1 MKYNIIM
8 NIDRIITES
17 INKVLAEAE
26 WSEVHGSVGGPY
38 SKEQA
43 AINKA
48 AIGRV
53 GNRSYDNAKKADTR
67 AKNVNYHS
75 YDDWKANYKP
85 KGISW
90 KEYNE
95 MEI

>member
-1 MKYNIIM
+1 M

-17 INKVLAEAE
+17 INKVIEAK
-26 WSEVHGSVGGPY
+26 VVDTFTPY
-38 SKEQA
+38 TPEQA
-43 AINKA
+43 KINKMG
-48 AIGRV
+48 IGRM
-53 GNRSYDNAKKADTR
+53 GNPSYDASKKADTR

-85 KGISW
+85 KGVSW

-95 MEI
+95 MEF